1 VQFLDFVQSG
11 VFANFSK
18 NPDFAIFHHFWILLF
33 FTIFGFWVDP
43 APGLA
48 DIKIAPERFSL
59 TNT

>member
-1 VQFLDFVQSG
+1 VFLQTL
-11 VFANFSK
+11 AE
-18 NPDFAIFHHFWILLF
+18 IWILLF